1 MNQNAKCMS
10 TGKALL
16 AVLAGIAAGAAIGV
30 IFAPEKGSGARKNLT
45 KKGEDLANALNAT
58 IDEKFEQ
65 LMSSLNAKV
74 KTTKLHNGE
83 TSSAKSEL
91 VG

>member
-1 MNQNAKCMS
+1 MS

-30 IFAPEKGSGARKNLT
+30 IFGPEKGSGARKNLT

-65 LMSSLNAKV
+65 LMSSINGKV
-74 KTTKLHNGE
+74 KATKVHNGE
-83 TSSAKSEL
+83 QASSKSEF

>member
-1 MNQNAKCMS
+1 MS

-65 LMSSLNAKV
+65 MMSSLNSKV
-74 KTTKLHNGE
+74 KTTKTYNGE
-83 TSSAKSEL
+83 ASSAKSEL

>member
-1 MNQNAKCMS
+1 MS
-10 TGKALL
+10 SGKALL
-16 AVLAGIAAGAAIGV
+16 AVLAGIAAGAAMGV
-30 IFAPEKGSGARKNLT
+30 ILAPEKGTGARKNLT

-74 KTTKLHNGE
+74 KAKTRNGE
-83 TSSAKSEL
+83 SSSLKSE
-91 VG
+91 VIG

>member
-1 MNQNAKCMS
+1 MS
-10 TGKALL
+10 SGKALL
-16 AVLAGIAAGAAIGV
+16 AVLAGIAAGAAMGV

-74 KTTKLHNGE
+74 KAKTRNGE
-83 TSSAKSEL
+83 SSSLKSEMI
-91 VG
+91 G